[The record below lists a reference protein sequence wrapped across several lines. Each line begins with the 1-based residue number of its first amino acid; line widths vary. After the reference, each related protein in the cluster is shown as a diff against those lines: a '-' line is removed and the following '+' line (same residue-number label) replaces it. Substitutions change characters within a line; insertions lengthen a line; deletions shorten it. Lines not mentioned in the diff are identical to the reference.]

1 MVRHVLPAAGLL
13 ANRGLA
19 RRSLT
24 PGESSRRLGL
34 AVLLVALLIFFG
46 LRYSNFLTS
55 SNLLTIMLNVSA
67 IGIAAMGAGALLITG
82 NVDLSIGGE
91 FALISVVVGFCER
104 GIPNAAIGVVVGL
117 LLGAGLGLIN
127 GVLVRKLSISPIIVT
142 LGTMSVYSGTAF
154 AVTNGVDVF
163 NFNNMFMQLGT
174 AQVGAVPVEIIVAAV
189 IVIAGGY
196 ILLRTVPGLH
206 AYAIGGNAEAA
217 RYNGVHID
225 RIIVS
230 LYVIM
235 GFLMG
240 VVSVLET
247 ARLGSATANIGAT
260 LALDA
265 LTAVLL
271 GGVSFLGGSGHPLG
285 IVLGVLTI
293 GVINAGLIFAE
304 LADWYQNIAK
314 GSLLLLALAADQ
326 FAVHRRAR
334 SVSSAGRA
342 EAAPQPAG
350 WAGDGP
356 ATLTLESE
364 TFRAGKTSRDAPI
377 VFACGHLSKSYGALN
392 AVQDVSFEVRAGEV
406 VCLVGDN
413 GAGKSTVVKMI
424 SGAIPPDQGTI
435 LVDGRQVA
443 RMHSIADGRRA
454 GIQCV
459 FQDLAVCANLGIAH
473 NLILGDE
480 PRRRAFGLIPVRD
493 DLEAARRA
501 KERLA
506 RLGIYLEDFG
516 RPVRWLS
523 GGQRQSVAVA
533 RVLQTGA
540 RLVVLDEPTAAL
552 GINQTRNVLAM
563 VRTVADEGAGVILIT
578 HDIETV
584 FTVGDR
590 AVVLRQGRKV
600 HDGPLDRLRKTDL
613 VHLMAGFAL
622 TGAGVEDG
630 G

>member
-1 MVRHVLPAAGLL
+1 
-13 ANRGLA
+13 
-19 RRSLT
+19 
-24 PGESSRRLGL
+24 
-34 AVLLVALLIFFG
+34 
-46 LRYSNFLTS
+46 
-55 SNLLTIMLNVSA
+55 
-67 IGIAAMGAGALLITG
+67 
-82 NVDLSIGGE
+82 
-91 FALISVVVGFCER
+91 
-104 GIPNAAIGVVVGL
+104 
-117 LLGAGLGLIN
+117 
-127 GVLVRKLSISPIIVT
+127 
-142 LGTMSVYSGTAF
+142 
-154 AVTNGVDVF
+154 
-163 NFNNMFMQLGT
+163 
-174 AQVGAVPVEIIVAAV
+174 
-189 IVIAGGY
+189 
-196 ILLRTVPGLH
+196 
-206 AYAIGGNAEAA
+206 
-217 RYNGVHID
+217 
-225 RIIVS
+225 
-230 LYVIM
+230 M

-240 VVSVLET
+240 VVGVLET
-247 ARLGSATANIGAT
+247 ARLGSATANIGTT
-260 LALDA
+260 LSLDA

-326 FAVHRRAR
+326 FAVYRRAR
-334 SVSSAGRA
+334 SLSSAGTA
-342 EAAPQPAG
+342 EAAPLTPG
-350 WAGDGP
+350 WTGDGP
-356 ATLTLESE
+356 ATLTLEAE
-364 TFRAGKTSRDAPI
+364 AFRAGTVPRDAPV
-377 VFACGHLSKSYGALN
+377 VFACESLSKSYGALK
-392 AVQDVSFEVRAGEV
+392 AVQDVGFTVRAGEV

-424 SGAIPPDQGTI
+424 SGAIQPDRGTV
-435 LVDGRQVA
+435 LVDGRQVEQM
-443 RMHSIADGRRA
+443 RSIMDGRRA

-459 FQDLAVCANLGIAH
+459 FQDLAVCSNLGIAH

-480 PRRRAFGLIPVRD
+480 PRRRALGLIPVRD
-493 DLEAARRA
+493 DVEAVRRA

-533 RVLQTGA
+533 RVLKTGA

-600 HDGPLDRLRKTDL
+600 HDGPLSRLRKTDL

-622 TGAGVEDG
+622 AGAQE
-630 G
+630 